1 MDFYNQKFRIRRLHE
16 SRSFKYSRVEIETE
30 KKYFESPFNALILFV
45 LTFLIL
51 AIIFYLTRYK
61 DFMIKVAVFALLFG
75 LYKIYLAFTKPII
88 ALNARGIELRAINIP
103 WKNMRSIDY
112 KWKSRILFLS
122 IKLKSGKMVKK
133 KVSNLSFQKD
143 FIYLESIIR
152 AFRKKYRKAFVY
164 RKMR

>member
-1 MDFYNQKFRIRRLHE
+1 
-16 SRSFKYSRVEIETE
+16 
-30 KKYFESPFNALILFV
+30 
-45 LTFLIL
+45 
-51 AIIFYLTRYK
+51 
-61 DFMIKVAVFALLFG
+61 MIKVAVFALLFG

-122 IKLKSGKMVKK
+122 IKLKSGKMVKE